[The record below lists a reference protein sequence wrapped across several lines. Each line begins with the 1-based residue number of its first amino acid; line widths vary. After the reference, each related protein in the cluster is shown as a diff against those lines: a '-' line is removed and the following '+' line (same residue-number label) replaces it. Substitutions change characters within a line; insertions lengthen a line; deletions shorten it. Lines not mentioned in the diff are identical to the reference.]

1 MDLEYFLSLPIEF
14 NIGSVIHSPRSY
26 LRNVGHRPDDVR
38 SDREPPS
45 KMPTDWKRTT
55 SVVGKSVKIDFLR
68 K

>member
-26 LRNVGHRPDDVR
+26 LRNVGHRPDNVG

-45 KMPTDWKRTT
+45 SKPTDRKLRT
-55 SVVGKSVKIDFLR
+55 SVVGKSVKMDFLQ